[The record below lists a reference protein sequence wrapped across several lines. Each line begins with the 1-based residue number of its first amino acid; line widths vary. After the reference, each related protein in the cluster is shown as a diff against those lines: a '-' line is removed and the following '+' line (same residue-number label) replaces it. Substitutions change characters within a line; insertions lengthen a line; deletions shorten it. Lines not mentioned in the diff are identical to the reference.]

1 MKIVEILLI
10 IALIAIILHNVLEMW
25 FSHVFY
31 KQLAKDRKEQIDK
44 LIDKTFENIAK
55 NIGLEEEKD
64 DKDSRYIN

>member
-10 IALIAIILHNVLEMW
+10 IALIVIILHNVLEMW

-44 LIDKTFENIAK
+44 LIDKTFENMAK

-64 DKDSRYIN
+64 D

>member
-1 MKIVEILLI
+1 MEIIEILLI
-10 IALIAIILHNVLEMW
+10 IALVVIILHNVLEMW

-44 LIDKTFENIAK
+44 LIDKTFENMAK

-64 DKDSRYIN
+64 D